1 MRILITGVGNVGK
14 STLREAVAADFA
26 DDVIQVDMDYHRGEL
41 PSGSGRIVLVE
52 DVHGLEKP
60 PGEYDYVL
68 YLKPMQGHAGR
79 WLKRGRA
86 WFTSGVVD
94 LAERR
99 GNGKPKS
106 FLNLPLI
113 FKIILKNILFYRIWV
128 RNDLLI
134 LKNRFGGR
142 YLAVSGVDQ
151 GTDVLR
157 RMIKEVL
164 HSQD

>member
-1 MRILITGVGNVGK
+1 MRILIAGVGNIGK
-14 STLREAVAADFA
+14 STLREAVAADFT

-41 PSGSGRIVLVE
+41 PSGSGKIVLVE

-60 PGEYDYVL
+60 PWEYDYVL
-68 YLKPMQGHAGR
+68 YLEPMHGHAGR

-86 WFTSGVVD
+86 WFSSGVVD
-94 LAERR
+94 LAERG
-99 GNGKPKS
+99 GNGRPNS
-106 FLNLPLI
+106 VCNLPLI
-113 FKIILKNILFYRIWV
+113 FAIILKNILFYRIWV
-128 RNDLLI
+128 RNDLLV
-134 LKNRFGGR
+134 LKNRFDGK

-151 GTDVLR
+151 GIEVLR